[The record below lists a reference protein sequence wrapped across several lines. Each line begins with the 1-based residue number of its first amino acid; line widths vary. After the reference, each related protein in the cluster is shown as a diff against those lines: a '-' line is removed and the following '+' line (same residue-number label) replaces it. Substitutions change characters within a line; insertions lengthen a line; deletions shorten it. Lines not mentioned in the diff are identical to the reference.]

1 MTCEACKN
9 GNHQGCAGECDCR
22 QQDEEI
28 NRMIG
33 SESDAMLAEMV
44 YCNVLYSGSREARM
58 LTDGAGKQALV
69 VFIQQVLRANKAIQC

>member
-1 MTCEACKN
+1 MTCEACRT
-9 GNHQGCAGECDCR
+9 GNHQGCEGECDCR

-28 NRMIG
+28 SKMIG
-33 SESDAMLAEMV
+33 SKSDAALAETI

-69 VFIQQVLRANKAIQC
+69 VFIQQILRAQKASLC